1 MLREVLEVELARC
14 DGLEVAAASREG
26 TPDDGCV
33 DVVLI
38 DAGCDRPAA
47 LSRTWQARD
56 RWPAAKLIVV
66 GLEGED
72 ESVVDFIEAG
82 AAAYV
87 LKGSSPQQLM
97 AVIHDAQQ
105 GLVTCSPHIISA
117 VLARI
122 SLLSC
127 QAEPVPAGS
136 GSEPLTHRE
145 REILTLLAA
154 GLGNKEAGRQLH
166 ITVQT
171 VKNHV
176 HRILEKLQV
185 HRRREAV
192 RRAYDLGILAEPR
205 EIPASSQ
212 RAHQGSGDDRWSGT
226 R

>member
-14 DGLEVAAASREG
+14 DGLEVAAGSREG
-26 TPDDGCV
+26 SDGCV

-38 DAGCDRPAA
+38 DAGCDLPAA
-47 LSRTWQARD
+47 LSRTWHARD

-66 GLEGED
+66 GLERED
-72 ESVVDFIEAG
+72 ERVVDFIEAG

-87 LKGSSPQQLM
+87 LQGSSPQQLV
-97 AVIHDAQQ
+97 AAIRGVQQ
-105 GLVTCSPHIISA
+105 GVATCSPQIVGA
-117 VLARI
+117 VLDRI
-122 SLLSC
+122 SVLSR
-127 QAEPVPAGS
+127 QAEPASAGS

-145 REILTLLAA
+145 SEILTLLAA
-154 GLGNKEAGRQLH
+154 GLGNKEAGRRLH

-192 RRAYDLGILAEPR
+192 RRAYDLGILAEPH
-205 EIPASSQ
+205 EIPAAG
-212 RAHQGSGDDRWSGT
+212 RNEPMRGAGT
-226 R
+226 AGRPESH